1 MRQKDV
7 RVMKASVLFA
17 VALVAAPVAAAA
29 QEQGVQGRW
38 SVAFTGGAAL
48 PTGGEFHEGGRGT
61 VLGLPT
67 SVDAKKTGDIFD
79 PGIGWRVGV
88 GYGVSRHVELFGDFA
103 WKRAEASELSVGNVA
118 SLDLRAAFGDYTS
131 YGMDAGM
138 RYHFVPG
145 ARVAPYVSALA
156 GFRRVDAIAG
166 TFSVPAAGV
175 TLRDTP
181 FYDDS
186 TVPVFGGD
194 VGVLFAVS
202 PRFSLGIE
210 TGVRYHAD
218 LSGLEG
224 LAGTGLENL
233 NDVGSRWSMP
243 VAGVVR
249 FGF

>member
-1 MRQKDV
+1 MEYIMTA
-7 RVMKASVLFA
+7 RVVFA
-17 VALVAAPVAAAA
+17 VILVAAPAVAVA
-29 QEQGVQGRW
+29 QEEGLRGRW

-67 SVDAKKTGDIFD
+67 SVDAKKTDDIFD
-79 PGIGWRVGV
+79 PGIGWRAGV
-88 GYGVSRHVELFGDFA
+88 GYGVSRNVEVFGDFV
-103 WKRAEASELSVGNVA
+103 WGRAEASELSVGNVA
-118 SLDLRAAFGDYTS
+118 SLDLRAVFADYTS
-131 YGMDAGM
+131 YGMDGGM

-156 GFRRVDAIAG
+156 GFRRVEAIPG

-181 FYDDS
+181 FFDDS

-194 VGVLFAVS
+194 VGVLFGVS
-202 PRFSLGIE
+202 PRVSLGVE
-210 TGVRYHAD
+210 TGVRYHTD
-218 LSGLEG
+218 LSEIEG

-233 NDVGSRWSMP
+233 NDAGSRWSVP
-243 VAGVVR
+243 ISGVVR

>member
-1 MRQKDV
+1 
-7 RVMKASVLFA
+7 MKASCVLLA
-17 VALVAAPVAAAA
+17 ALLIVPGSA
-29 QEQGVQGRW
+29 QAQDQGEGVRGRW
-38 SVAFTGGAAL
+38 SATFTGGAAV
-48 PTGGEFHEGGRGT
+48 PVGGEFHEGGRGT

-79 PGIGWRVGV
+79 PGLGWRAGV
-88 GYGVSRHVELFGDFA
+88 GYGLSRNVEVFGDFV
-103 WKRAEASELSVGNVA
+103 WGRADASELSVGNVA
-118 SLDLRAAFGDYTS
+118 SLDLRAAFADYTS
-131 YGMDAGM
+131 YGMDGGM

-145 ARVAPYVSALA
+145 ARIAPYVSALA
-156 GFRRVDAIAG
+156 GFRRVDAIPG

-181 FYDDS
+181 FFDDS

-202 PRFSLGIE
+202 RRVSLGIE
-210 TGVRYHAD
+210 TGVRYHTD
-218 LSGLEG
+218 LMDIEG

-233 NDVGSRWSMP
+233 NDAGDRWSMP
-243 VAGVVR
+243 ISGVVR

>member
-1 MRQKDV
+1 
-7 RVMKASVLFA
+7 MKTSVLFA
-17 VALVAAPVAAAA
+17 LMLVTAPAAAFA
-29 QEQGVQGRW
+29 QDEGVQGRW
-38 SVAFTGGAAL
+38 NLTFTGGTAL

-88 GYGVSRHVELFGDFA
+88 GYGVSGKIELFGDFA
-103 WKRAEASELSVGNVA
+103 WKRADASELSVGTVA
-118 SLDLRAAFGDYTS
+118 TLDLRAAFGDYTS
-131 YGMDAGM
+131 YGMDGGM

-156 GFRRVDAIAG
+156 GFRRVETIAG

-175 TLRDTP
+175 TLADTP

-194 VGVLFAVS
+194 VGVLFALS
-202 PRFSLGIE
+202 PRVSLGME
-210 TGVRYHAD
+210 TGVRYHTD
-218 LSGLEG
+218 LSDIDG

-233 NDVGSRWSMP
+233 NDAGDRWSVP
-243 VAGVVR
+243 ISALIR

>member
-1 MRQKDV
+1 MECI
-7 RVMKASVLFA
+7 MKTSVLF
-17 VALVAAPVAAAA
+17 VVLLVAAPTAVMA
-29 QEQGVQGRW
+29 QEEEGVQGRW
-38 SVAFTGGAAL
+38 SLTFTGGAAV

-67 SVDAKKTGDIFD
+67 SVDAQKTDDIFD
-79 PGIGWRVGV
+79 PGIGWRFGA
-88 GYGVSRHVELFGDFA
+88 GYGVSRNVELFGDFA

-131 YGMDAGM
+131 FGVDGGM

-145 ARVAPYVSALA
+145 ATVAPYVSVLA
-156 GFRRVDAIAG
+156 GVRRVEAIPG

-181 FYDDS
+181 FFDDS
-186 TVPVFGGD
+186 IVPVFGGD
-194 VGVLFAVS
+194 VGVLFGVS
-202 PRFSLGIE
+202 PRVSLGVE
-210 TGVRYHAD
+210 AGLRYHTD
-218 LSGLEG
+218 LKEIEG

-233 NDVGSRWSMP
+233 NDAGSGWSVP
-243 VAGVVR
+243 ISGVVR